1 MLTHAIC
8 GGLICV
14 KWARAGYITLSII
27 AVESIV
33 SRANLASCAGATMI
47 AV

>member
-14 KWARAGYITLSII
+14 KWAGAGYITLFIT

-33 SRANLASCAGATMI
+33 SRASLASCAGATMV